1 MSDIM
6 QRLDRLRIKL
16 QDDDFLHGRGLAN
29 EVNISIFCYEPK
41 EEMAIRHFVAQMVN
55 DSSIK
60 AKCNLMECNLY
71 SIFLSIC
78 DDEEITD
85 QVAGI
90 EAEDGCDYVLEHL
103 QRTADNKT
111 FVQKMQYDNHKIGD
125 VLLLTG
131 IGEVYPFM
139 RVHSLLE
146 VIQTEF
152 SDIPVVVMYPGKFD
166 GLNLKLFSQFEPNSY
181 YRAFNII

>member
-6 QRLDRLRIKL
+6 QRLDKLRAKL
-16 QDDDFLHGRGLAN
+16 QDENFLHGRGLGN
-29 EVNISIFCYEPK
+29 EVNISIFCYAPED
-41 EEMAIRHFVAQMVN
+41 EMAVRHFITQTVN
-55 DSSIK
+55 DTSIK

-71 SIFLSIC
+71 SVFLSIC
-78 DDEEITD
+78 DDEGITD
-85 QVAGI
+85 EIAGI
-90 EAEDGCDYVLEHL
+90 EAEEGRDYMLENL

-111 FVQKMQYDNHKIGD
+111 FVQKMQYENHKIGD

-146 VIQTEF
+146 AIQPEF

-166 GLNLKLFSQFEPNSY
+166 GRNLKLFNRFEPNSY

>member
-6 QRLDRLRIKL
+6 QRLDKLRVKL
-16 QDDDFLHGRGLAN
+16 QDDDFLHGRGLGN
-29 EVNISIFCYEPK
+29 EVNISIFCYEPQD
-41 EEMAIRHFVAQMVN
+41 EMAVRHFISQTVS
-55 DSSIK
+55 DTSIK
-60 AKCNLMECNLY
+60 AKCNLIECNLY
-71 SIFLSIC
+71 RIFLSIC

-85 QVAGI
+85 EIAGI
-90 EAEDGCDYVLEHL
+90 EAEDGRDYMLENL

-111 FVQKMQYDNHKIGD
+111 FVQKMQYENHKIGD

-146 VIQTEF
+146 AIQPEF

-166 GLNLKLFSQFEPNSY
+166 GRNLKLFNRFEPNSY